1 MKHDI
6 YHRKDPT
13 TKTTIIAVNARF
25 FPFVPL
31 IGSALGAVVLGGA
44 LVAAVGEAVGENVGA
59 GLMIDPSSVAA
70 ML

>member
-6 YHRKDPT
+6 YHRKDP

-25 FPFVPL
+25 FAFVPL
-31 IGSALGAVVLGGA
+31 IGCELGAVVLGGA
-44 LVAAVGEAVGENVGA
+44 LVAAVGETVAVNVGA
-59 GLMIDPSSVAA
+59 GLMVDPSSVAA